1 MKSSKSLFLS
11 CILANL
17 LLVGCAP
24 ISNDTQSSLS
34 VPEVG
39 QSTSFTIESRSGLII
54 HKGTTL
60 SSVQLQ
66 SRAGLFSGASYQVM
80 FSKDGFAPV
89 AVTLGSMKD
98 GWSVGDVLAGG
109 FTGMLVVNPETG
121 EMWELP
127 VNESMVL
134 ERRVARS
141 DVEGLIQVAS
151 LDDLPEEVKSRLI
164 PLG

>member
-1 MKSSKSLFLS
+1 
-11 CILANL
+11 
-17 LLVGCAP
+17 
-24 ISNDTQSSLS
+24 
-34 VPEVG
+34 
-39 QSTSFTIESRSGLII
+39 
-54 HKGTTL
+54 
-60 SSVQLQ
+60 
-66 SRAGLFSGASYQVM
+66 M